1 MKSVRSR
8 FRISSRAIRQS
19 LGAAGVIISLLFV
32 GMQIRESNI
41 QARAGAYREIGISTA
56 EFHRGF
62 SARMNRVVTE
72 SEYAEA
78 VKRWTLEDW
87 ETMERI
93 ETADLRMLEMIQLQV
108 EQGLLPPD
116 AVSRLG
122 YNWGAILSN
131 PAMACIWP
139 ELRTQVS
146 PSVRKLIDDSTPAAD
161 RVPCQVDLK
170 RLRDETIVG
179 GNKASQPS
187 IDGTYELTE
196 RVMANGT
203 VLRPP
208 SVTALYTLA
217 GGRFSLNL
225 FVKNAD
231 GRIASESSVG
241 RYTFSADKYCE
252 WIEYTTRKD
261 LDKPGVTNE
270 APAVT
275 DHCASVAVKDGRYDF
290 SPPGEGVEVSFG
302 AEGFTAKI
310 GGEFVDH
317 WKKIH

>member
-1 MKSVRSR
+1 
-8 FRISSRAIRQS
+8 
-19 LGAAGVIISLLFV
+19 VIISLLFV

-62 SARMNRVVTE
+62 SARMNRVATE
-72 SEYAEA
+72 SEYPEA
-78 VKRWTLEDW
+78 VKQWTLEDW

-116 AVSRLG
+116 AVARLG
-122 YNWGAILSN
+122 YNWGPVLNN

-146 PSVRKLIDDSTPAAD
+146 GSVRKLIEDSTPAAD
-161 RVPCQVDLK
+161 RVPCQVDLQA
-170 RLRDETIVG
+170 LRDQTILG
-179 GNKASQPS
+179 RKKASQPS

-196 RVMANGT
+196 RVMADGT
-203 VLRPP
+203 ILRPP
-208 SVTALYTLA
+208 SVVALYTMA
-217 GGRFSLNL
+217 NGQFNLNL
-225 FVKNAD
+225 FVKNRD
-231 GRIASESSVG
+231 GTVASESTVG

-252 WIEYTTRKD
+252 WIVYTIRNN

-270 APAVT
+270 APAVI
-275 DHCASVAVKDGRYDF
+275 DHCAPVTSQDGRFTF

-302 AEGFTAKI
+302 AEDFTAKI

-317 WKKIH
+317 WKKIR